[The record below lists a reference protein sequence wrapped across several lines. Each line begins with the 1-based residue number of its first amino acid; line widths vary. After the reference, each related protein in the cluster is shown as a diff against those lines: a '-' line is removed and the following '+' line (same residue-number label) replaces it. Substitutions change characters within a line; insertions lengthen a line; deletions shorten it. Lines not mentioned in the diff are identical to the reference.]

1 MFVPLLAQQAGGDK
15 HAAIMGSGDDRGQ
28 SSLLNEFLADLNKF
42 VGQVGQT
49 LHELQGMQLGLA
61 LCLLLQCRLVTS
73 QCYQA

>member
-15 HAAIMGSGDDRGQ
+15 HTAIMSLGDDRGQ
-28 SSLLNEFLADLNKF
+28 SGLLNEFLSDLNKF

-61 LCLLLQCRLVTS
+61 LYSLLQCKL
-73 QCYQA
+73 

>member
-15 HAAIMGSGDDRGQ
+15 HTAIMGSGNDRGQ

-49 LHELQGMQLGLA
+49 LHELQGM
-61 LCLLLQCRLVTS
+61 
-73 QCYQA
+73 